1 MQHLAVKE
9 TGISGIQFN
18 EYRLATHIKCRL
30 NSCPRCIPLTPGLFF
45 KLQAA
50 QPMRP
55 AKYLQTAVFAG
66 CRIDGDKAGHQ
77 IRKRTPWTIIS
88 ILTVWITPVQE
99 VLVPQKAITST
110 ETTAKRFFGIQMVV
124 IKRLLEHLLVSTS
137 ISSFEDEAT

>member
-1 MQHLAVKE
+1 
-9 TGISGIQFN
+9 
-18 EYRLATHIKCRL
+18 
-30 NSCPRCIPLTPGLFF
+30 
-45 KLQAA
+45 
-50 QPMRP
+50 MRP

-124 IKRLLEHLLVSTS
+124 IKRFFRRVVIFVLYNQFSVVKAQTCRQWIGSCTS
-137 ISSFEDEAT
+137 PSGFLHASFPY